1 MQSLVGPTL
10 YPKTKPNHSPVPS
23 LSTPPSLHYSLFF
36 FFAQKKNSNR
46 KENPTPSVL
55 SPSRILCPEEEAS
68 RNDVEFDFLD
78 HLFTHQLWPPRY
90 RLLRCIYYLPLLS
103 FQINRNSTFIP
114 CLPNTQHYRVSK
126 FLNLRFFLFSFFAN
140 SFSLFGF

>member
-1 MQSLVGPTL
+1 VGPTL
-10 YPKTKPNHSPVPS
+10 YPKTKPKHPSS
-23 LSTPPSLHYSLFF
+23 LSFYSPFPPLLSVFF
-36 FFAQKKNSNR
+36 FFAQKKKSNR

-126 FLNLRFFLFSFFAN
+126 FLNLRCFLFSFFAN

>member
-1 MQSLVGPTL
+1 L
-10 YPKTKPNHSPVPS
+10 YPKTKPLKVKTLLSS
-23 LSTPPSLHYSLFF
+23 LSFYSPSLHYSLFF
-36 FFAQKKNSNR
+36 FFFAQKKSNR

-90 RLLRCIYYLPLLS
+90 RLLRCIYYLPHLS
-103 FQINRNSTFIP
+103 FQINPNSTFIP
-114 CLPNTQHYRVSK
+114 CYTQHYRVSK
-126 FLNLRFFLFSFFAN
+126 FLNL
-140 SFSLFGF
+140 